1 MSDHLAAASTR
12 SSVSLHKLGVI
23 CALSAAVWL
32 GTAEAPTKLVT
43 EGFSPFLISMGMVMG
58 AFVARWTVP
67 ILLKGTGFMLDD
79 LFDKPHLIVWAVVAG
94 MLWAVANTLTIFAV
108 RNVGLSIA
116 FPLWNTNSLVGLL
129 WGCLLFK
136 EMRGSRAKD
145 WAKVLGG
152 AAAIVLGA
160 GVLAVATAEGASGSS
175 DKAIA
180 GIVAALSA
188 GVLLGT
194 MYIPYRKAYI
204 SGMNPLSFVTVF
216 TFGELGT
223 ILTLGWIFYGGG
235 ARLAS
240 ALNSARPIL
249 FWPFLGGFC
258 WVIGDLFQ
266 QYAAKYIGIGRGI
279 PLSNMN
285 QLWGLAWGTLVFAEF
300 TDVTFSD
307 RLLIVAGSS
316 IMIAGAVAISLAAPP
331 PSELENWRAAMNREC
346 LKYGLDSEQ
355 VAVVVAGDDP
365 ISDHPRERRWWEIL
379 IASAAVAIFVWLL
392 AGTRSQHIAVS
403 ISWMTVLIVG
413 TLIPLGVC
421 GTLLWRR
428 TRFS

>member
-1 MSDHLAAASTR
+1 MRERLAAAPVRSTI
-12 SSVSLHKLGVI
+12 SLHKLGVI

-32 GTAEAPTKLVT
+32 GSAEAPTKLVT

-58 AFVARWTVP
+58 AFVTRWTLPTV
-67 ILLKGTGFMLDD
+67 LKGTGFVLDD
-79 LFDKPHLIVWAVVAG
+79 LFDKPHLIVWAVLGG

-108 RNVGLSIA
+108 RDVGLSIA
-116 FPLWNTNSLVGLL
+116 FPLWNTNSLVGLM

-136 EMRGSRAKD
+136 ELRGSRAQD

-152 AAAIVLGA
+152 AAAIIFGA
-160 GVLAVATAEGASGSS
+160 AVLAVATADRASGFSG
-175 DKAIA
+175 KASI

-223 ILTLGWIFYGGG
+223 ILTLGLVFYGGPTH
-235 ARLAS
+235 LVS
-240 ALNSARPIL
+240 ALDSARPML

-266 QYAAKYIGIGRGI
+266 NYAAKYIGIGRGI
-279 PLSNMN
+279 PLSNTN
-285 QLWGLAWGTLVFAEF
+285 QLWGLAWGVLVFGEF
-300 TDVTFSD
+300 TALTFSG

-316 IMIAGAVAISLAAPP
+316 IMIAGAIAISLAAPP
-331 PSELENWRAAMNREC
+331 RLELENWRVAMNREC
-346 LKYGLDSEQ
+346 LRYDLDSEQ
-355 VAVVVAGDDP
+355 VAALVAGGDP
-365 ISDHPRERRWWEIL
+365 
-379 IASAAVAIFVWLL
+379 AA
-392 AGTRSQHIAVS
+392 
-403 ISWMTVLIVG
+403 
-413 TLIPLGVC
+413 
-421 GTLLWRR
+421 
-428 TRFS
+428 